1 MIVQLSAKHNKPQIK
16 KQLEKLSKGKRFN
29 AYQHLGKLDWGQD
42 ALEYQREL
50 RAE

>member
-16 KQLEKLSKGKRFN
+16 KQLERLSKGKRFN